1 MSFLSQF
8 LIIGCQSV
16 CFVSYSSFVCSR
28 VFHMCGIYTFV
39 THYSMKNYTSSSI
52 SPVPLSAIW
61 YQCTNYPLIDFS
73 CFSSPSFDL
82 FILLRA
88 FPWIHFMDLPCHSM
102 ASPSLKIRSAPSF
115 FTTRTILVLF
125 LCHNSSLVTIVLY
138 GVVQ

>member
-1 MSFLSQF
+1 MLVCLFCFLF
-8 LIIGCQSV
+8 KFCLLTCI
-16 CFVSYSSFVCSR
+16 SYVR
-28 VFHMCGIYTFV
+28 YIYLCNSLFS
-39 THYSMKNYTSSSI
+39 SMKKYTSSSI